1 MAEPWTLCTWRL
13 MRLPSEAGLRR
24 LVKRTPP
31 TLASA
36 PVPLTDTCDPWP
48 FRDPYPHVLASV
60 PQRRPIRPKA
70 RDQSGL
76 FSTKLADRRGAF
88 GRLRSQPP
96 PYAET
101 ISYKGR
107 ATIKV
112 GRMRCALGTACCGSL
127 PEHKTPPGNWIQPL
141 QLRLAMNGGVLEKN
155 IHLQDTIKAQGLCT
169 PSLPRLL

>member
-1 MAEPWTLCTWRL
+1 

-31 TLASA
+31 TSASA

-48 FRDPYPHVLASV
+48 FRDPYQHVLASARAGIRAAT
-60 PQRRPIRPKA
+60 PQDQSGLFP

-76 FSTKLADRRGAF
+76 FPTQLADRRGAF

-101 ISYKGR
+101 TFSKGW

-112 GRMRCALGTACCGSL
+112 GRMRRPMGTAC
-127 PEHKTPPGNWIQPL
+127 
-141 QLRLAMNGGVLEKN
+141 
-155 IHLQDTIKAQGLCT
+155 
-169 PSLPRLL
+169 